1 MLLFKKY
8 FQKKNIPNALTIF
21 RILLMVI
28 VIIFVLV
35 PFGPICYSLKL
46 NATVSDATASFQL
59 NEILAAILF
68 VIASLTDFLD
78 GYIARKYHWV
88 SDFGKIWDPLADKL
102 LVNGVLICFAYLS
115 LIPIWVCVLLILRDF
130 IVDAFRMH
138 ALSKQIIIPASMWG
152 KLKTVF
158 ELVGLILIF
167 FFMHFSFE
175 LAVSTNQEVDWY
187 LGQNLVMLIATI
199 FSLVSMCIYIVQI
212 TKKIQQV
219 KIKQ

>member
-1 MLLFKKY
+1 M
-8 FQKKNIPNALTIF
+8 I
-21 RILLMVI
+21 I

-46 NATVSDATASFQL
+46 NGAISSATASFQL

-102 LVNGVLICFAYLS
+102 LVDGVLICFAYLS

-138 ALSKQIIIPASMWG
+138 ALSKQIIVPASMWG

-167 FFMHFSFE
+167 FFMHFSFD
-175 LAVSTNQEVDWY
+175 LAVATNQEVDWY
-187 LGQNLVMLIATI
+187 LGQNFVMLVATL
-199 FSLVSMCIYIVQI
+199 FSLVSMGIYMVQI
-212 TKKIQQV
+212 SKQIALV
-219 KIKQ
+219 KVKQ

>member
-1 MLLFKKY
+1 
-8 FQKKNIPNALTIF
+8 
-21 RILLMVI
+21 MVI

-102 LVNGVLICFAYLS
+102 LVNGVLICFAYSS

-138 ALSKQIIIPASMWG
+138 ALSKQIIIPASVWG

-187 LGQNLVMLIATI
+187 LGQNLVILIATI

>member
-1 MLLFKKY
+1 M
-8 FQKKNIPNALTIF
+8 I
-21 RILLMVI
+21 I

-46 NATVSDATASFQL
+46 NGAVSSATASFQL

-102 LVNGVLICFAYLS
+102 LVDGVLICFAYLS

-138 ALSKQIIIPASMWG
+138 ALSKQIIVPASMWG

-167 FFMHFSFE
+167 FFMHFGFD
-175 LAVSTNQEVDWY
+175 LALATNQEVDWY
-187 LGQNLVMLIATI
+187 LGQNFVMLVATL
-199 FSLVSMCIYIVQI
+199 FSLVSMGIYMVQI
-212 TKKIQQV
+212 SKQIALV
-219 KIKQ
+219 KVKQ

>member
-1 MLLFKKY
+1 M
-8 FQKKNIPNALTIF
+8 IEGA
-21 RILLMVI
+21 
-28 VIIFVLV
+28 
-35 PFGPICYSLKL
+35 
-46 NATVSDATASFQL
+46 
-59 NEILAAILF
+59 
-68 VIASLTDFLD
+68 
-78 GYIARKYHWV
+78 
-88 SDFGKIWDPLADKL
+88 IWDPLADKL

>member
-1 MLLFKKY
+1 M
-8 FQKKNIPNALTIF
+8 I
-21 RILLMVI
+21 I

-35 PFGPICYSLKL
+35 PFGPVCYNLKL
-46 NATVSDATASFQL
+46 NAAVSDTSAAFQL

-138 ALSKQIIIPASMWG
+138 ALSKQIIVPASMWG

-167 FFMHFSFE
+167 FFMHFSFA
-175 LAVSTNQEVDWY
+175 LALATNQEVDWY
-187 LGQNLVMLIATI
+187 LGQNLVMIIATI
-199 FSLVSMCIYIVQI
+199 FSLVSMGIYIVQI
-212 TKKIQQV
+212 SKKIQQV

>member
-1 MLLFKKY
+1 M
-8 FQKKNIPNALTIF
+8 I
-21 RILLMVI
+21 I

-46 NATVSDATASFQL
+46 NGAVSSATASFQL

-102 LVNGVLICFAYLS
+102 LVDGVLICFAYLS

-138 ALSKQIIIPASMWG
+138 ALSKQIIVPASMWG

-167 FFMHFSFE
+167 FFMHFGFD
-175 LAVSTNQEVDWY
+175 LAVATHQEVDWY
-187 LGQNLVMLIATI
+187 LGQNFVMLVATL
-199 FSLVSMCIYIVQI
+199 FSLVSMGIYMVQI
-212 TKKIQQV
+212 SKQIALV
-219 KIKQ
+219 KVKQ

>member
-21 RILLMVI
+21 RIFLMVI

-35 PFGPICYSLKL
+35 PFGPICYSLRL
-46 NATVSDATASFQL
+46 NGAVSEATAAFQL

-138 ALSKQIIIPASMWG
+138 ALSKQIIVPASMWG

-158 ELVGLILIF
+158 ELVGLILVF
-167 FFMHFSFE
+167 FFMHFSFA
-175 LAVSTNQEVDWY
+175 LALSTNQEVDWY
-187 LGQNLVMLIATI
+187 LGQNFVMLVATI
-199 FSLVSMCIYIVQI
+199 FSLISMGIYIVQI
-212 TKKIQQV
+212 SKKIQQV

>member
-1 MLLFKKY
+1 
-8 FQKKNIPNALTIF
+8 
-21 RILLMVI
+21 MVI

-35 PFGPICYSLKL
+35 PFGPVCYSLKL
-46 NATVSDATASFQL
+46 NAAVSDASASFQL

-102 LVNGVLICFAYLS
+102 LVDGVLICFAYLS

-138 ALSKQIIIPASMWG
+138 ALSKQIIVPASMWG

-167 FFMHFSFE
+167 FFMHFSFN
-175 LAVSTNQEVDWY
+175 LAVATNQEVDWY
-187 LGQNLVMLIATI
+187 LGQNLVMLIATV
-199 FSLVSMCIYIVQI
+199 FSLVSMGIYIVQI
-212 TKKIQQV
+212 SKKIQQV
-219 KIKQ
+219 KVKQ

>member
-1 MLLFKKY
+1 
-8 FQKKNIPNALTIF
+8 
-21 RILLMVI
+21 MVV

-35 PFGPICYSLKL
+35 PFGPICYSLRL
-46 NATVSDATASFQL
+46 NAAVSDATASFQL

-102 LVNGVLICFAYLS
+102 LVDGVLICFAYLS

-138 ALSKQIIIPASMWG
+138 ALSKQIIVPASMWG

-167 FFMHFSFE
+167 FFMHFSLQ
-175 LAVSTNQEVDWY
+175 LAITTNQEVDWY
-187 LGQNLVMLIATI
+187 LGQNLVMLIATV
-199 FSLVSMCIYIVQI
+199 FSLVSMGIYIVQI
-212 TKKIQQV
+212 SKKINQA

>member
-1 MLLFKKY
+1 
-8 FQKKNIPNALTIF
+8 
-21 RILLMVI
+21 MVI

-35 PFGPICYSLKL
+35 PFGPTCYSLRL
-46 NATVSDATASFQL
+46 NASVSDATASFQL

-78 GYIARKYHWV
+78 GYIARKYNWV

-102 LVNGVLICFAYLS
+102 LVDGVLICFAYLS

-138 ALSKQIIIPASMWG
+138 ALSKQIIVPASMWG

-167 FFMHFSFE
+167 FFMHFSFG
-175 LAVSTNQEVDWY
+175 LAVATGQEVDWY

-212 TKKIQQV
+212 SKKIQQA

>member
-1 MLLFKKY
+1 
-8 FQKKNIPNALTIF
+8 
-21 RILLMVI
+21 MVI

-175 LAVSTNQEVDWY
+175 LAVSSNQEVDWY

>member
-1 MLLFKKY
+1 MFHFKQY

-21 RILLMVI
+21 RIILMVI

-35 PFGPICYSLKL
+35 PFGPICYSLRL
-46 NATVSDATASFQL
+46 NAAVSDATASFQL

-102 LVNGVLICFAYLS
+102 LVDGVLICFAYLS

-138 ALSKQIIIPASMWG
+138 ALSKQIIVPASMCG

-167 FFMHFSFE
+167 FFMHFSLQ
-175 LAVSTNQEVDWY
+175 LAITTNQEVDWY
-187 LGQNLVMLIATI
+187 LGQNLVMLIATV
-199 FSLVSMCIYIVQI
+199 FSLVSMGIYIVQI
-212 TKKIQQV
+212 SKKINQV

>member
-1 MLLFKKY
+1 
-8 FQKKNIPNALTIF
+8 
-21 RILLMVI
+21 MVI

-35 PFGPICYSLKL
+35 PFGHICYSLKL

>member
-1 MLLFKKY
+1 M
-8 FQKKNIPNALTIF
+8 A
-21 RILLMVI
+21 I

-46 NATVSDATASFQL
+46 NATVSDVTASFQL

>member
-1 MLLFKKY
+1 MLHFKQY

-21 RILLMVI
+21 RIILMVI

-35 PFGPICYSLKL
+35 PFGPICYSLRL
-46 NATVSDATASFQL
+46 NAAVSDAAASFQL

-102 LVNGVLICFAYLS
+102 LVDGVLICFAYLS

-138 ALSKQIIIPASMWG
+138 ALSKQIIVPASMWG

-167 FFMHFSFE
+167 FFMHFSLQ
-175 LAVSTNQEVDWY
+175 LAITTNQEVDWY
-187 LGQNLVMLIATI
+187 LGQNLVMLIATV
-199 FSLVSMCIYIVQI
+199 FSLVSMGIYIVQI
-212 TKKIQQV
+212 SKKINQA

>member
-1 MLLFKKY
+1 
-8 FQKKNIPNALTIF
+8 
-21 RILLMVI
+21 MVI

-35 PFGPICYSLKL
+35 PFGPVCYSLKL
-46 NATVSDATASFQL
+46 NAAVSDASATFQL

-102 LVNGVLICFAYLS
+102 LVDGVLICFAYLS

-138 ALSKQIIIPASMWG
+138 ALSKQIIVPASMWG

-167 FFMHFSFE
+167 FFMHFSFN
-175 LAVSTNQEVDWY
+175 LAVATNQEVDWY
-187 LGQNLVMLIATI
+187 LGQNLVMLIATV
-199 FSLVSMCIYIVQI
+199 FSLVSMGIYIVQI
-212 TKKIQQV
+212 SKKIQQV
-219 KIKQ
+219 KVKQ

>member
-1 MLLFKKY
+1 M
-8 FQKKNIPNALTIF
+8 I
-21 RILLMVI
+21 I

-46 NATVSDATASFQL
+46 NGAVSSATASFQL

-102 LVNGVLICFAYLS
+102 LVDGVLICFAYLS

-138 ALSKQIIIPASMWG
+138 ALSKQIIVPASMWG

-158 ELVGLILIF
+158 ELIGLILIF
-167 FFMHFSFE
+167 FFMHFGFD
-175 LAVSTNQEVDWY
+175 LAVTTNQEVDWY
-187 LGQNLVMLIATI
+187 LGQNFVMLVATL
-199 FSLVSMCIYIVQI
+199 FSLVSMGIYMVQI
-212 TKKIQQV
+212 SKQIALV
-219 KIKQ
+219 KVKQ

>member
-1 MLLFKKY
+1 
-8 FQKKNIPNALTIF
+8 
-21 RILLMVI
+21 MVI

-35 PFGPICYSLKL
+35 PFGPVCYSLKL
-46 NATVSDATASFQL
+46 NAAVSDASTAFQL

-102 LVNGVLICFAYLS
+102 LVDGVLICFAYLL

-138 ALSKQIIIPASMWG
+138 ALSKQIIVPASMWG

-167 FFMHFSFE
+167 FFMHFSFN
-175 LAVSTNQEVDWY
+175 LAVATNQEVDWY
-187 LGQNLVMLIATI
+187 LGQNLVMLIATV
-199 FSLVSMCIYIVQI
+199 FSLVSMGIYIVQI
-212 TKKIQQV
+212 SKKIQQV
-219 KIKQ
+219 KVKQ

>member
-1 MLLFKKY
+1 M
-8 FQKKNIPNALTIF
+8 
-21 RILLMVI
+21 
-28 VIIFVLV
+28 IIFVLV

-46 NATVSDATASFQL
+46 NGAVSSATASFQL

-102 LVNGVLICFAYLS
+102 LVDGVLICFAYLS

-138 ALSKQIIIPASMWG
+138 ALSKQIIVPASMWG

-167 FFMHFSFE
+167 FFMHFSFD
-175 LAVSTNQEVDWY
+175 LAVATNQEVDWY
-187 LGQNLVMLIATI
+187 LGQNFVMLVATL
-199 FSLVSMCIYIVQI
+199 FSLVSMGIYMVQI
-212 TKKIQQV
+212 SKQIALV
-219 KIKQ
+219 KVKQ

>member
-1 MLLFKKY
+1 
-8 FQKKNIPNALTIF
+8 
-21 RILLMVI
+21 MVI

-35 PFGPICYSLKL
+35 PFGPVCYSLKL
-46 NATVSDATASFQL
+46 NAAVSDASAAFQL
-59 NEILAAILF
+59 SEILAAILF

-102 LVNGVLICFAYLS
+102 LVDGVLICFAYLS

-138 ALSKQIIIPASMWG
+138 ALSKQIIVPASMWG

-167 FFMHFSFE
+167 FFMHFSFN
-175 LAVSTNQEVDWY
+175 LAVATNQEVDWY
-187 LGQNLVMLIATI
+187 LGQNLVMLIATV
-199 FSLVSMCIYIVQI
+199 FSLVSMGIYIVQI
-212 TKKIQQV
+212 SKKIQQV
-219 KIKQ
+219 KVKQ

>member
-1 MLLFKKY
+1 
-8 FQKKNIPNALTIF
+8 
-21 RILLMVI
+21 MVI

-35 PFGPICYSLKL
+35 PFGPICYSLRL
-46 NATVSDATASFQL
+46 NAAVSDATASFQL

-102 LVNGVLICFAYLS
+102 LVDGVLICFAYLS

-138 ALSKQIIIPASMWG
+138 ALSKQIIVPASMWG

-167 FFMHFSFE
+167 FFMHFSLQ
-175 LAVSTNQEVDWY
+175 LAITTNQEVDWY
-187 LGQNLVMLIATI
+187 LGQNLVMLIATV
-199 FSLVSMCIYIVQI
+199 FSLVSMGIYIVQI
-212 TKKIQQV
+212 SKKINQT

>member
-1 MLLFKKY
+1 M
-8 FQKKNIPNALTIF
+8 I
-21 RILLMVI
+21 I

-46 NATVSDATASFQL
+46 NGAVSSATASFQL

-102 LVNGVLICFAYLS
+102 LVDGVLICFAYLS

-138 ALSKQIIIPASMWG
+138 ALSKQIIVPASMWG

-167 FFMHFSFE
+167 FFMHFSFD
-175 LAVSTNQEVDWY
+175 LAVATNQEVDWY
-187 LGQNLVMLIATI
+187 LGQNFVMLVATL
-199 FSLVSMCIYIVQI
+199 FSLVSMGIYMVQI
-212 TKKIQQV
+212 SKQIALV
-219 KIKQ
+219 KVKQ

>member
-1 MLLFKKY
+1 
-8 FQKKNIPNALTIF
+8 
-21 RILLMVI
+21 MVI

-35 PFGPICYSLKL
+35 PFGPICYSLRL
-46 NATVSDATASFQL
+46 NAAVSDAAASFQL

-102 LVNGVLICFAYLS
+102 LVDGVLICFAYLS

-138 ALSKQIIIPASMWG
+138 ALSKQIIVPASMWG

-167 FFMHFSFE
+167 FFMHFSLQ
-175 LAVSTNQEVDWY
+175 LAITTNQEVDWY
-187 LGQNLVMLIATI
+187 LGQNLVMLIATV
-199 FSLVSMCIYIVQI
+199 FSLVSMGIYIVQI
-212 TKKIQQV
+212 SKKINQA

>member
-1 MLLFKKY
+1 MLLIKKY

-21 RILLMVI
+21 RIILMII

-46 NATVSDATASFQL
+46 NGAVSSATASFQL

-102 LVNGVLICFAYLS
+102 LVDGVLICFAYLS

-138 ALSKQIIIPASMWG
+138 ALSKQIIVPASM
-152 KLKTVF
+152 
-158 ELVGLILIF
+158 
-167 FFMHFSFE
+167 
-175 LAVSTNQEVDWY
+175 
-187 LGQNLVMLIATI
+187 
-199 FSLVSMCIYIVQI
+199 
-212 TKKIQQV
+212 
-219 KIKQ
+219 

>member
-1 MLLFKKY
+1 
-8 FQKKNIPNALTIF
+8 
-21 RILLMVI
+21 MVV

-35 PFGPICYSLKL
+35 PFGPICYSLRL
-46 NATVSDATASFQL
+46 NAAVSDATASFQL

-102 LVNGVLICFAYLS
+102 LVDGVLICFAYLS

-138 ALSKQIIIPASMWG
+138 ALSKQIIVPASMWG

-167 FFMHFSFE
+167 FFMHFSLQ
-175 LAVSTNQEVDWY
+175 LAITTNQEVDWY
-187 LGQNLVMLIATI
+187 LGQNLVMLISTV
-199 FSLVSMCIYIVQI
+199 FSLVSMGIYIVQI
-212 TKKIQQV
+212 SKKINQA

>member
-1 MLLFKKY
+1 
-8 FQKKNIPNALTIF
+8 
-21 RILLMVI
+21 MVI

-35 PFGPICYSLKL
+35 PFGPICYSLRL
-46 NATVSDATASFQL
+46 NAAVSDATASFQL

-102 LVNGVLICFAYLS
+102 LVDGVLICFAYLS

-138 ALSKQIIIPASMWG
+138 ALSKQIIVPASMWG

-167 FFMHFSFE
+167 FFMHFSLQ
-175 LAVSTNQEVDWY
+175 LAITTNQEVDWY
-187 LGQNLVMLIATI
+187 LGQNLVMLIATV
-199 FSLVSMCIYIVQI
+199 FSLVSMGIYIVQI
-212 TKKIQQV
+212 SKKINQV

>member
-1 MLLFKKY
+1 
-8 FQKKNIPNALTIF
+8 
-21 RILLMVI
+21 MVI

>member
-1 MLLFKKY
+1 
-8 FQKKNIPNALTIF
+8 
-21 RILLMVI
+21 MVI

-35 PFGPICYSLKL
+35 PFGPICYSLRL
-46 NATVSDATASFQL
+46 NAAVSDATASFQL

-102 LVNGVLICFAYLS
+102 LVDGVLICFAYLS

-138 ALSKQIIIPASMWG
+138 ALSKQIIVPASMWG

-167 FFMHFSFE
+167 FFMHFSLQ
-175 LAVSTNQEVDWY
+175 LAITTNQEVDWY
-187 LGQNLVMLIATI
+187 LGQNLVMLIATV
-199 FSLVSMCIYIVQI
+199 FSLVSMGIYIVQI
-212 TKKIQQV
+212 SKKINQA

>member
-1 MLLFKKY
+1 
-8 FQKKNIPNALTIF
+8 
-21 RILLMVI
+21 MVI

-35 PFGPICYSLKL
+35 PFGPICYSLRL
-46 NATVSDATASFQL
+46 NSAVSDASASFQL

-68 VIASLTDFLD
+68 VIASATDFLD

-102 LVNGVLICFAYLS
+102 LVDGVLICFAYLS

-138 ALSKQIIIPASMWG
+138 ALSKQIIVPASMWG

-167 FFMHFSFE
+167 FFMHFSFN
-175 LAVSTNQEVDWY
+175 LAVTTNQEVDWY
-187 LGQNLVMLIATI
+187 LGQNLVMLVATI
-199 FSLVSMCIYIVQI
+199 FSLVSMGIYIVQI
-212 TKKIQQV
+212 SKQISQAKV
-219 KIKQ
+219 KQ

>member
-1 MLLFKKY
+1 
-8 FQKKNIPNALTIF
+8 
-21 RILLMVI
+21 MVI

-35 PFGPICYSLKL
+35 PFGPNCYSLKL
-46 NATVSDATASFQL
+46 NASVSDATASFQL

-68 VIASLTDFLD
+68 VIASFTDFLD

-102 LVNGVLICFAYLS
+102 LVDGVLICFAYLS

-138 ALSKQIIIPASMWG
+138 ALSKQIIVPASMWG

-167 FFMHFSFE
+167 FFMHFSFS
-175 LAVSTNQEVDWY
+175 LAVATGQEVDWY
-187 LGQNLVMLIATI
+187 LGQNLVMLVATV
-199 FSLVSMCIYIVQI
+199 FSLVSMGIYIVQI
-212 TKKIQQV
+212 SKKISQV
-219 KIKQ
+219 KVKQ

>member
-1 MLLFKKY
+1 
-8 FQKKNIPNALTIF
+8 
-21 RILLMVI
+21 MVI

-35 PFGPICYSLKL
+35 PFGPVCYSLKL
-46 NATVSDATASFQL
+46 NAAVSDASAAFQL

-102 LVNGVLICFAYLS
+102 LVDGVLICFAYLS

-138 ALSKQIIIPASMWG
+138 ALSKQIIVPASMWG

-167 FFMHFSFE
+167 FFMHFSFN
-175 LAVSTNQEVDWY
+175 LAVATNQEVDWY
-187 LGQNLVMLIATI
+187 LGQNLVMLIATV
-199 FSLVSMCIYIVQI
+199 FSLVSMGIYIVQI
-212 TKKIQQV
+212 SKKIQQV
-219 KIKQ
+219 KVKQ

>member
-1 MLLFKKY
+1 
-8 FQKKNIPNALTIF
+8 
-21 RILLMVI
+21 MVI

-35 PFGPICYSLKL
+35 PFGPVCYSLKL
-46 NATVSDATASFQL
+46 NAAVSDASANFQL

-78 GYIARKYHWV
+78 GHIARKYHWV

-102 LVNGVLICFAYLS
+102 LVDGVLICFAYLT
-115 LIPIWVCVLLILRDF
+115 LIPVWVCVLLILRDF

-138 ALSKQIIIPASMWG
+138 ALSKQIIVPASMWG

-167 FFMHFSFE
+167 FFMHFSFN
-175 LAVSTNQEVDWY
+175 LALATNQEVDWY
-187 LGQNLVMLIATI
+187 LGQNFVMLIATI
-199 FSLVSMCIYIVQI
+199 FSLVSMGIYIVQI
-212 TKKIQQV
+212 SKKIQQV
-219 KIKQ
+219 KVKQ